1 MKIRG
6 NAKKI
11 WRYIKINTSDDI
23 ILKAIYSWL
32 LIYRY
37 LGGLYKLFGLKKDRE
52 FTLYIKT
59 RTNGN
64 KITTYS
70 RIETRV
76 LFNIRF
82 FNIKDIRYKE
92 KKKEKKNARSRN
104 RGSKF
109 KRQINSLK
117 EDGYKTV
124 NIIYNDGC
132 MCKVYPIYCH
142 CDISEGQ
149 LRFAK

>member
-1 MKIRG
+1 MKVRG

-11 WRYIKINTSDDI
+11 WKYIKINTSDDI
-23 ILKAIYSWL
+23 ILKTIYVWL
-32 LIYRY
+32 LMYRY
-37 LGGLYKLFGLKKDRE
+37 FGGLYKLLRIKKDRE

-64 KITTYS
+64 KITTYF
-70 RIETRV
+70 RIETRI

-92 KKKEKKNARSRN
+92 RKKEIKNERN
-104 RGSKF
+104 RTSGIKLA
-109 KRQINSLK
+109 RQINSLK
-117 EDGYKTV
+117 EDDYKTI
-124 NIIYNDGC
+124 NIVYNDGG
-132 MCKVYPIYCH
+132 MCKVYPICCH

>member
-6 NAKKI
+6 NAKKV
-11 WRYIKINTSDDI
+11 WRYIKINTSDSI
-23 ILKAIYSWL
+23 ILKAIYAWL
-32 LIYRY
+32 LMYRY
-37 LGGLYKLFGLKKDRE
+37 IGGLYRLFGIKKDRE

-64 KITTYS
+64 KVTTYF

-82 FNIKDIRYKE
+82 FIIKDVRYKE
-92 KKKEKKNARSRN
+92 IKEKINRYGNKNRRVRS
-104 RGSKF
+104 

-117 EDGYKTV
+117 EDDYKTI
-124 NIIYNDGC
+124 NIIYNDGG